1 MLRYLIGFSFFFF
14 QFNYCQEKI
23 SLWAYGVP
31 NQKKSDKIEKIIET
45 EIIRIENVQNPTLE
59 IYLPSRN
66 IRTDQAVIIFP
77 GGGYEFLAYD
87 WEGTDFAKG
96 LNAKG
101 ISAFVLKYRLP
112 TSPSIVD
119 PKLAPLQDAQRA
131 VRLVKANAREW
142 GINTQKIGVLGF
154 SAGGHL
160 ASTLATKFNK
170 KTLKN
175 SFDEI
180 DSISARPSFVALIYP
195 VITFDEKYRHEGSKN
210 ALIGKSDDKTLI
222 SMFSNNLHV
231 NSETPPCFLIHSA
244 DDKAVP
250 VQNSMLFYNALI
262 ENGIS
267 AEMHL
272 FPFGGHGFALA
283 KGKQY
288 LEEWPE
294 LLYNWILNLN

>member
-1 MLRYLIGFSFFFF
+1 MSRNLIGLIFLFYK
-14 QFNYCQEKI
+14 FNYCQEKI
-23 SLWAYGVP
+23 SIWANGVP
-31 NQKKSDKIEKIIET
+31 NQRNSEEIEKIIET
-45 EIIRIENVQNPTLE
+45 EIIRIKNVQNPTLE
-59 IYLPSRN
+59 IYLPSKK
-66 IRTDQAVIIFP
+66 IRTDKAVIIFP

-87 WEGTDFAKG
+87 WEGTDFAKA

-112 TSPSIVD
+112 TSPSIID

-131 VRLVKANAREW
+131 IRLVKANSDRW
-142 GINTQKIGVLGF
+142 GINNEKIGVLGF

-160 ASTLATKFNK
+160 ASTLGTQFNK

-175 SFDEI
+175 NFDTI
-180 DSISARPSFVALIYP
+180 DKISARPNFMALIYP

-210 ALIGKSDDKTLI
+210 ALIGKEDNKKLI

-231 NSETPPCFLIHSA
+231 NSETPQCFIIHSA

-250 VQNSMLFYNALI
+250 VRNSILFYNALI
-262 ENGIS
+262 KNGIS
-267 AEMHL
+267 TEMHIY
-272 FPFGGHGFALA
+272 PFGGHGFALA
-283 KGKQY
+283 KGKHY

-294 LLYNWILNLN
+294 LLYNWILNL

>member
-23 SLWAYGVP
+23 SLWANGVP

-59 IYLPSRN
+59 IYLPSKN

-244 DDKAVP
+244 DDKSVP

>member
-1 MLRYLIGFSFFFF
+1 MSRYLIGFIFFFF
-14 QFNYCQEKI
+14 QFSYCQKKVP
-23 SLWAYGVP
+23 LWSNGVP
-31 NQKKSDKIEKIIET
+31 NQRKSNEIEKVIET

-59 IYLPSRN
+59 IYLPSKK
-66 IRTDQAVIIFP
+66 IRSEKAVIIFP

-87 WEGTDFAKG
+87 WEGTDFAKA

-112 TSPSIVD
+112 TSPSILD

-131 VRLVKANAREW
+131 VRLVKSNASRW
-142 GINTQKIGVLGF
+142 GINLKKIGVLGF

-160 ASTLATKFNK
+160 ASTLGTKFNK

-175 SFDEI
+175 NFDAI
-180 DSISARPSFVALIYP
+180 DKISARPDFIALIYP
-195 VITFDEKYRHEGSKN
+195 VITFDKKYRHEGSKN
-210 ALIGKSDDKTLI
+210 ALIGRGDDKKLI

-231 NSETPPCFLIHSA
+231 NSDTPPCFIIHSA

-250 VQNSMLFYNALI
+250 VNNSILFYNALL

-267 AEMHL
+267 TEMHI
-272 FPFGGHGFALA
+272 FPYGGHGFALA
-283 KGKQY
+283 KGKNY
-288 LEEWPE
+288 LEKWPE
-294 LLYNWILNLN
+294 LLYNWILGL

>member
-1 MLRYLIGFSFFFF
+1 MPRYLIGLIFLFFN
-14 QFNYCQEKI
+14 FNYCQEKI
-23 SLWAYGVP
+23 SIWANGVP
-31 NQKKSDKIEKIIET
+31 NQRKSDEVEKIIET
-45 EIIRIENVQNPTLE
+45 EIIRIKNVQNPTLE
-59 IYLPSRN
+59 IYLPSKK
-66 IRTDQAVIIFP
+66 IRTDKAVIIFP
-77 GGGYEFLAYD
+77 GGGYQFLAYD
-87 WEGTDFAKG
+87 WEGTDFAKA

-112 TSPSIVD
+112 TSPSIID

-131 VRLVKANAREW
+131 IRLVKANSDRW
-142 GINTQKIGVLGF
+142 GINIEKIGVLGF

-160 ASTLATKFNK
+160 ASTLGTQFNK

-175 SFDEI
+175 NFDAI
-180 DSISARPSFVALIYP
+180 DKISARPYFMALIYP
-195 VITFDEKYRHEGSKN
+195 VITFDKKYGHKGSKN
-210 ALIGKSDDKTLI
+210 SLIGKGDNKKLV

-231 NSETPPCFLIHSA
+231 NSDTPQCFIIHSA

-250 VQNSMLFYNALI
+250 VHNSILFYNALI

-267 AEMHL
+267 TEMHI

-283 KGKQY
+283 KGKNY

-294 LLYNWILNLN
+294 LLYNWILNL

>member
-1 MLRYLIGFSFFFF
+1 MLRYLIGFSFLFF

-23 SLWAYGVP
+23 SLWAKGVP
-31 NQKKSDKIEKIIET
+31 NQKKSEEIEKIIET

-66 IRTDQAVIIFP
+66 TRTDKAVIIFP

-87 WEGTDFAKG
+87 WEGTDFAKA

-112 TSPSIVD
+112 TSSSIID

-131 VRLVKANAREW
+131 VRLVKANADKW
-142 GINTQKIGVLGF
+142 GINGQKIGVLGF

-160 ASTLATKFNK
+160 ASTIATKFNK
-170 KTLKN
+170 RTLKN
-175 SFDEI
+175 SYDAI
-180 DSISARPSFVALIYP
+180 DSISARPYFTALIYP
-195 VITFDEKYRHEGSKN
+195 VITFDKKYRHEGSKN
-210 ALIGKSDDKTLI
+210 ALIGKSDDERLI

-231 NSETPPCFLIHSA
+231 NSETPPCFLIHST
-244 DDKAVP
+244 DDKAVS
-250 VQNSMLFYNALI
+250 VQNSMLFYDALI

-267 AEMHL
+267 AEMHI
-272 FPFGGHGFALA
+272 FPFGGHGFALG

-294 LLYNWILNLN
+294 LLYSWILNLK